1 MKPCT
6 KHDGRSLARAIEWL
20 VDDDMV
26 AGLSPHGNTSWKL
39 VPLITMALCWAW
51 GEDEGLTERFR
62 SGLKILTRLFPRRE
76 WGQTYQGFL
85 KILHTWSDRL
95 QALLVARLRQRM
107 QQLADHGGRIHGWI
121 IMAVD
126 GTRVEAPR
134 TEANLV
140 HFERSMARRRSARRK
155 PVSRSAKR
163 QPPAP
168 QVWLTVVWHVG
179 WGLLWDWRQG
189 PTGSSERAHLG
200 EMIPALPAGSL
211 VVADAGFQGYDYWKA
226 LLNQGHSFLIR
237 VAGQVRLVEG
247 LGWTRRRKNIVY
259 LWPEKVRRR
268 CEPPLVLR
276 LLEFPD
282 ARGSLWLVTNVLD
295 PQKLSVRAVAEIY
308 RRRWGVEV
316 FIRGFKQTFGRGKL
330 RSHAPQNVELEL
342 DWSLAAL
349 WSLELLAVRELA
361 ARGLS
366 PHHLSTAGAL
376 RAIRDTLHTAAFG
389 GHSDLPAGLAAL
401 RHDGYCRRKKAIRI
415 WPRKRSADIIG
426 GPVIRFATLDELQ
439 TAQALRQHAA

>member
-1 MKPCT
+1 
-6 KHDGRSLARAIEWL
+6 
-20 VDDDMV
+20 
-26 AGLSPHGNTSWKL
+26 
-39 VPLITMALCWAW
+39 
-51 GEDEGLTERFR
+51 
-62 SGLKILTRLFPRRE
+62 
-76 WGQTYQGFL
+76 
-85 KILHTWSDRL
+85 
-95 QALLVARLRQRM
+95 M
-107 QQLADHGGRIHGWI
+107 QHLADHGGRLHGWI
-121 IMAVD
+121 VMAVD

-134 TEANLV
+134 TEANLA
-140 HFERSMARRRSARRK
+140 HFERHVARRRSARRK
-155 PVSRSAKR
+155 PVSRCANR

-237 VAGQVRLVEG
+237 VAGQVRLMEG
-247 LGWTRRRKNIVY
+247 LGWTRRQKNIVY

-268 CEPPLVLR
+268 SEPPLVLR
-276 LLEFPD
+276 LWEFHD

-295 PQKLSVRAVAEIY
+295 PQQLSVRAVAEIY

-342 DWSLAAL
+342 DWSLLAL

-366 PHHLSTAGAL
+366 PDHLSTARAL
-376 RAIRDTLHTAAFG
+376 RALRDTLRAAAFG
-389 GHSDLPAGLAAL
+389 GPIDLPVRLAAL
-401 RHDGYCRRKKAIRI
+401 RQDGYRRQKKAIRI
-415 WPRKRSADIIG
+415 WPRKRSADVIG

-439 TAQALRQHAA
+439 TAQALRQQAT

>member
-1 MKPCT
+1 M
-6 KHDGRSLARAIEWL
+6 
-20 VDDDMV
+20 M
-26 AGLSPHGNTSWKL
+26 
-39 VPLITMALCWAW
+39 
-51 GEDEGLTERFR
+51 
-62 SGLKILTRLFPRRE
+62 
-76 WGQTYQGFL
+76 
-85 KILHTWSDRL
+85 
-95 QALLVARLRQRM
+95 
-107 QQLADHGGRIHGWI
+107 
-121 IMAVD
+121 
-126 GTRVEAPR
+126 
-134 TEANLV
+134 
-140 HFERSMARRRSARRK
+140 
-155 PVSRSAKR
+155 
-163 QPPAP
+163 
-168 QVWLTVVWHVG
+168 
-179 WGLLWDWRQG
+179 
-189 PTGSSERAHLG
+189 
-200 EMIPALPAGSL
+200 
-211 VVADAGFQGYDYWKA
+211 
-226 LLNQGHSFLIR
+226 
-237 VAGQVRLVEG
+237 
-247 LGWTRRRKNIVY
+247 
-259 LWPEKVRRR
+259 
-268 CEPPLVLR
+268 
-276 LLEFPD
+276 
-282 ARGSLWLVTNVLD
+282 RGSLWLVTNVLD